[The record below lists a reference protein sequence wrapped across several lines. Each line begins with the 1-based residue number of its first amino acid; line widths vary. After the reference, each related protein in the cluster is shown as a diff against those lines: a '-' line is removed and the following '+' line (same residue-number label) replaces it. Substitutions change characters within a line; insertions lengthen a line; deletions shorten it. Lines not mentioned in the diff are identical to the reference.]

1 MTWLFRYGTIMVLLH
16 FPSTPHVELGA
27 VSMSSHLLTPGLQ
40 LFYDLVHSLNS
51 TLELDRVLEQVIDQV
66 NDFLHIDATSVSLL
80 DPESQELVIMMTVGQ
95 ATDPKPG
102 LRLPPHA
109 GVAGWVARHG
119 EPVLI
124 PDAQQDERFFP
135 GVDQLTGFTTRSML
149 CVPLRIQDRCV
160 GVIQAISGIC
170 NAFSHADMV
179 YVITLADVAALA
191 IENARLYTAE
201 LALRQQAER
210 FQSISNVLG
219 ASLDREDAV
228 QDALEILSQIV
239 PCDRAVVYLCQAS
252 TRFVPVSQESI
263 EAVLESVDY
272 LEVSAVQGFDDPD
285 AAREYRVLAS
295 EVSMLQQMSASQRP
309 ISVADIAQD
318 DRYIRLPGA
327 PLDRSWLGAPMIVDR
342 GTIGL
347 VALSRDQVHRFTDQ
361 EMAAVEAFARQVAG
375 ALTRNYLYRET
386 RDRADEFGIVD
397 NVTRAV
403 VSATELQDLLQQIAG
418 SLLTLMH
425 IDGVGIV
432 LCDFENDRSIVQLQ
446 VGLSSG
452 LAEMLACHDAPACEM
467 GQKALSSGRTV
478 LVMLGAGG
486 DPLPGVGAI
495 VPLLVSET
503 PVGLLV
509 LERRESGQLLS
520 RHMALLEIVGRQ
532 IATAVDRARLHQA
545 ARGLQ

>member
-1 MTWLFRYGTIMVLLH
+1 
-16 FPSTPHVELGA
+16 
-27 VSMSSHLLTPGLQ
+27 MSSRLLTPGLQ

-51 TLELDRVLEQVIDQV
+51 TLELNRVLEQVIDQV

-124 PDAQQDERFFP
+124 PDAQQDGRFFP
-135 GVDQLTGFTTRSML
+135 GVDQLTGFTSRSML
-149 CVPLRIQDRCV
+149 CVPLRTQDRCI

-170 NAFSHADMV
+170 DAFSHADMV
-179 YVITLADVAALA
+179 YMITLADVAALA

-201 LALRQQAER
+201 LALRQHAEQFQA
-210 FQSISNVLG
+210 ISNVLG
-219 ASLDREDAV
+219 ASLDQDDAV
-228 QDALEILSQIV
+228 QDALNILSQIV
-239 PCDRAVVYLCQAS
+239 PCDRAVVYVCRAS
-252 TRFVPVSQESI
+252 TRFVPVSEDSL
-263 EAVLESVDY
+263 EAILESVDY
-272 LEVSAVQGFDDPD
+272 LEVRAAWGVDDPD
-285 AAREYRVLAS
+285 AVSSFRMPAS
-295 EVSMLQQMSASQRP
+295 EVAMLQQMSASQRP

-318 DRYIRLPGA
+318 DRGLRLPDA
-327 PLDRSWLGAPMIVDR
+327 PIDRSWLGAPMIVDR

-361 EMAAVEAFARQVAG
+361 EVAAVEAFAQQVAG

-386 RDRADEFGIVD
+386 RDRADELGIVD
-397 NVTRAV
+397 SVTRAV
-403 VSATELQDLLQQIAG
+403 VSASELKDLLQQIAE

-432 LCDFENDRSIVQLQ
+432 LCDGEGDAEPERLQ
-446 VGLSSG
+446 VGLASG
-452 LAEMLACHDAPACEM
+452 LVEMLACHDAPAYEM
-467 GQKALSSGRTV
+467 GRKALSSGRTV
-478 LVMLGAGG
+478 LVMLGTGK

-495 VPLLVSET
+495 VPLLVSKV

-532 IATAVDRARLHQA
+532 IATAVDRARLHQEPQGS
-545 ARGLQ
+545 R